1 MVELAR
7 RHPQLAGPGTEPSYS
22 SGGYAVLARVLELAS
37 GQPFHELLAERILV
51 PAGMARSVDATAPG
65 LMPGRARSYVA
76 WPGGVRNAPLKDLSF
91 LVGAGSLYSTPR
103 DLHLL
108 VEAAR
113 AGRLGPAAR
122 EQVNSRPRVSWNGST
137 NGYRAWVVSDN
148 ASGVTVAL
156 AANVMTGALDR
167 IQADLPR
174 LASGEAVTP
183 PSRLAL
189 KRVPLTAAQ
198 VAAYTG
204 TYLFGTTPFELTA
217 SDGVL
222 VAAGRVLVPTG
233 DRTFVS
239 LADYGTVTVVTRPN
253 GTVERLDW
261 TAGDRVLT
269 IPRAEAP
276 AAP

>member
-1 MVELAR
+1 
-7 RHPQLAGPGTEPSYS
+7 
-22 SGGYAVLARVLELAS
+22 
-37 GQPFHELLAERILV
+37 
-51 PAGMARSVDATAPG
+51 
-65 LMPGRARSYVA
+65 
-76 WPGGVRNAPLKDLSF
+76 
-91 LVGAGSLYSTPR
+91 
-103 DLHLL
+103 
-108 VEAAR
+108 
-113 AGRLGPAAR
+113 
-122 EQVNSRPRVSWNGST
+122 VSWNGST

-189 KRVPLTAAQ
+189 KPVPLTAAQ

-233 DRTFVS
+233 DRTFLS
-239 LADYGTVTVVTRPN
+239 LADYGTVTVVTRAN